1 MKGFSICN
9 SRVKRTLETR
19 CGREAMEVRQI
30 SWKKT
35 ARKTTWYSSLRKQKA
50 VSLYPGLSYKKT
62 PTKQTPKKPQLPK
75 QTPQTPNKKLQP
87 TPQKIFTKPHGKIHY
102 GSTAHEGCNAATE
115 FLPYLWVYREKNNF
129 AKCLSQSPKRCSVTC
144 QIILTCTSY
153 LID

>member
-1 MKGFSICN
+1 MQFKGQKN
-9 SRVKRTLETR
+9 SREQVWGRSNGSETNILKEN
-19 CGREAMEVRQI
+19 C
-30 SWKKT
+30 WKNNLIFFIEKE
-35 ARKTTWYSSLRKQKA
+35 KA

-62 PTKQTPKKPQLPK
+62 PTKQTPKKSQLPK

-87 TPQKIFTKPHGKIHY
+87 APQKILTKPHGKIHY